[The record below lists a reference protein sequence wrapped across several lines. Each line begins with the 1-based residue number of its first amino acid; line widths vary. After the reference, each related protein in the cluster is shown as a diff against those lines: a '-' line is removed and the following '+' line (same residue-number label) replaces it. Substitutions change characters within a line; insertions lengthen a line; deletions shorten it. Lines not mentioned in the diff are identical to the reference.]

1 MKFRLTPL
9 NIISALALSLLVVSF
24 FQRNPPGHFDMS
36 GFYKLLLA
44 ALLLVSFVAD
54 LIFRFTLKDLK
65 KIWIVELVFIIITA
79 ILILILQK

>member
-1 MKFRLTPL
+1 MRFRLTPL

-24 FQRNPPGHFDMS
+24 FQRNPSGHFDMS
-36 GFYKLLLA
+36 GLYKLLLA

-54 LIFRFTLKDLK
+54 LIFRFTLKYLK
-65 KIWIVELVFIIITA
+65 KIWIVELVFITITA